1 MLIASQATSLA
12 RKKIPATVH
21 VDNSCRVQ
29 TVTKENNPRFYDLLC
44 SFHEL
49 TDCPVLLNT
58 SFNVKGQPIVN
69 NPRQAIDCYQST
81 NIDCLILDDI
91 LLVKQ

>member
-1 MLIASQATSLA
+1 M
-12 RKKIPATVH
+12 PAG
-21 VDNSCRVQ
+21 
-29 TVTKENNPRFYDLLC
+29 
-44 SFHEL
+44 

-91 LLVKQ
+91 LLFEFFYILITII